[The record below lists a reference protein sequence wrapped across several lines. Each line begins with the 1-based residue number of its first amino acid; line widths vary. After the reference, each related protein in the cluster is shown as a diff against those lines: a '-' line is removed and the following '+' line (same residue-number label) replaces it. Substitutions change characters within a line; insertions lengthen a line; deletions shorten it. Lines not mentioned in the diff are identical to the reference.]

1 MAAVPITRRAGDA
14 CSHIVALAHPGRSAQ
29 ETRDHL
35 ANRKIMCSARGG
47 RLRVS
52 IAPYNDEND
61 IDTIT
66 QLLR

>member
-1 MAAVPITRRAGDA
+1 MAAVPITR
-14 CSHIVALAHPGRSAQ
+14 
-29 ETRDHL
+29 
-35 ANRKIMCSARGG
+35 

-66 QLLR
+66 QLLG